1 MKRISALILPLGLAG
16 AAFAQ
21 TLPAVEDTDGNGVWS
36 LAELQAVWPELTD
49 DGFGAVDTNA
59 DGAVDPVELQAALD
73 GGVLKPV
80 EG

>member
-1 MKRISALILPLGLAG
+1 MKRIAALILPLGLAG

-21 TLPAVEDTDGNGVWS
+21 TLPTVEDTDANGVWS
-36 LAELQAVWPELTD
+36 LVELQTVWPELTE

-59 DGAVDPVELQAALD
+59 DGGVDPVELQAALD

>member
-1 MKRISALILPLGLAG
+1 MKRIAALILPLGLAG

-21 TLPAVEDTDGNGVWS
+21 TLPTVEDTDANGVWS
-36 LAELQAVWPELTD
+36 LTELQAVWPELTE

-59 DGAVDPVELQAALD
+59 DGGVDPVELQAALD
-73 GGVLKPV
+73 AGVLTPV